1 MNHNYLRIIPRD
13 LFNESNILK
22 CYGQLYLELEKHG
35 KEDMLVEERDFTHS
49 FNISQDELDGC
60 TRMPDLI
67 LHDCYDM
74 QYSDEEHPV
83 FDQSN
88 GKLSI
93 EMQMML
99 GII

>member
-1 MNHNYLRIIPRD
+1 
-13 LFNESNILK
+13 
-22 CYGQLYLELEKHG
+22 
-35 KEDMLVEERDFTHS
+35 MLVEERDFTHS

-74 QYSDEEHPV
+74 PIPLHRPLNAREPYPLWFYSQYSDEEHPV